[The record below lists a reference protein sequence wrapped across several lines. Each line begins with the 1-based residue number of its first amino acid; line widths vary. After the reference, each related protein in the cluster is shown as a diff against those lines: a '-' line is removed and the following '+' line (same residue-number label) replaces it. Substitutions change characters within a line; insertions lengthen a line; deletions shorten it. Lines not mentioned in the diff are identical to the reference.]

1 MEILS
6 SIILRPIRIEDYNYV
21 LNWSRDEAFCLAN
34 DWEINR
40 NEKDVYA
47 WWVHCVT
54 TDFKNFNRIG
64 IEYEGRLIGYVDVVL
79 INDVTA
85 EIGIAIGERNLWG
98 RGIGTSS
105 ILKLMEYASKELGIK
120 IFKAETHEAN
130 TRSRSMLEKI
140 GFREIDRDGTD
151 NYLGLDSCLIR
162 YKLHI

>member
-64 IEYEGRLIGYVDVVL
+64 IVRRKINRLCRCSAY
-79 INDVTA
+79 
-85 EIGIAIGERNLWG
+85 
-98 RGIGTSS
+98 
-105 ILKLMEYASKELGIK
+105 
-120 IFKAETHEAN
+120 
-130 TRSRSMLEKI
+130 
-140 GFREIDRDGTD
+140 
-151 NYLGLDSCLIR
+151 
-162 YKLHI
+162 